1 MGVNRDLLRQSYDR
15 NAGKRATHPLPEWR
29 VEVRERWITTVLAA
43 GARSVVDLGAGTGT
57 DARAF
62 AEAGLV
68 VTALDLSPEH
78 VAFARDNGLDA
89 VVGDLVAT
97 GLPDDAFH
105 AAWSAS
111 AFMHLGEGEF
121 EDALGEVTRVVA
133 PGGLVCL
140 GLWGGVDFDEVWEED
155 FHVPPRRFIHRSDD
169 RLIELVGAVLDITS
183 FWTDQTGFR
192 PEIHYQ
198 WIEAQVRS

>member
-1 MGVNRDLLRQSYDR
+1 M
-15 NAGKRATHPLPEWR
+15 T
-29 VEVRERWITTVLAA
+29 
-43 GARSVVDLGAGTGT
+43 RS
-57 DARAF
+57 
-62 AEAGLV
+62 
-68 VTALDLSPEH
+68 
-78 VAFARDNGLDA
+78 
-89 VVGDLVAT
+89 
-97 GLPDDAFH
+97 

-121 EDALGEVTRVVA
+121 EDALGEVARVVA